1 MLNTKCNLIFSVQI
15 IAPDVCVCV
24 CVCVCVYIYTHT
36 QDAIIYTENIKL
48 HLMLSMGV
56 EIL

>member
-1 MLNTKCNLIFSVQI
+1 MNQGKRHI
-15 IAPDVCVCV
+15 
-24 CVCVCVYIYTHT
+24 YIHT